1 MKRVH
6 AIVAL
11 VAVLTAP
18 AAPGVAQ
25 PDFSG
30 EWTLTTATSNRV
42 RGGGSG
48 EQPVRQYVMDYLAF
62 NCGRECRIV
71 HKGSTLTVE
80 NAQLKDGATAPS
92 PTVTIV
98 TDGRSHTVV
107 DSFTQGN
114 TIEAVARWQD
124 GKLVITNVVGRML
137 MTQTVSLEQNQLVV
151 VRLGV
156 NDPDSKWTLR
166 YTKKAPER

>member
-1 MKRVH
+1 MRRVNV
-6 AIVAL
+6 IVAL
-11 VAVLTAP
+11 VAVLTAF
-18 AAPGVAQ
+18 AALGVAQ
-25 PDFSG
+25 PDLTG